1 MIGNQ
6 EEKKKKEQEKALD
19 KYIQSSGIAQ
29 STLQQKEIANQLRE
43 TFTKKPGE
51 RDISCCN
58 IA

>member
-6 EEKKKKEQEKALD
+6 EEKKKKEQEKALE

-29 STLQQKEIANQLRE
+29 STIQQKKMNNELRE

-51 RDISCCN
+51 
-58 IA
+58 

>member
-6 EEKKKKEQEKALD
+6 EEKKKKEQEKALE

-29 STLQQKEIANQLRE
+29 STIQQKKMNNELRE